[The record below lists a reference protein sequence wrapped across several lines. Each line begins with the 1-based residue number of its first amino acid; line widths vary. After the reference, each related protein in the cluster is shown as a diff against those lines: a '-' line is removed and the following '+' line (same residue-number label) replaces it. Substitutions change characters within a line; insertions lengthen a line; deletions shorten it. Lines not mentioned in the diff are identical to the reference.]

1 MTARDTNTLPPEN
14 EGSRTVGDSF
24 MELLERRRSTRMFK
38 ETPVPR
44 ELLERLIRAATLLPT
59 SCNRQLWHFVVV
71 TDPKLKVKVSE
82 LSDAQQSY
90 LYDAPALIA
99 VFYDSSLETRNPC
112 RTAEVTVGITIG
124 AILLAAEAHGLGAIY
139 LGGIRRPAGIAK
151 ALGVPPYLRSFGLV
165 CVGWR
170 DDDPPSPNRR
180 PVEDVLSF
188 NEFALPRERYHAD
201 IRPHLWKLSQIA
213 DFRDKLLWYKG
224 VHIDGKTLHVD
235 SDPRFSQKFQF
246 MIGRLG
252 MMISRRAAPHVLDVM
267 SFNGDVVLQLLNS
280 CGGQL
285 GKLYAY
291 DLTQG
296 TSRYIT
302 ERFRQIAPPGNITC
316 LVNAE
321 VERIAIP
328 LQDGQ
333 VQVMSCYERLEHFE
347 DPRPLVREMHRVLA
361 ADGRVLLVVSNRSY
375 PHMYRYKRMRR
386 KDYSLGR
393 NWNRGPERKY
403 DHSLIERHLRE
414 TGFEVAASYGLQPV
428 HLKAVGMAAAFC
440 RRIGSHSVADRLVD
454 WCAQR
459 YVTEGRGKNF
469 SSSIAYELVKT

>member
-1 MTARDTNTLPPEN
+1 
-14 EGSRTVGDSF
+14 
-24 MELLERRRSTRMFK
+24 MFK
-38 ETPVPR
+38 EAPVPR
-44 ELLERLIRAATLLPT
+44 PLLERLIRAATLLPT

-71 TDPKLKVKVSE
+71 TEPALKVKVSA

-99 VFYDSSLETRNPC
+99 VFYDTSLETRNPC
-112 RTAEVTVGITIG
+112 RTAEVTVGMTIG

-180 PVEDVLSF
+180 PVEDVLSYNAF
-188 NEFALPRERYHAD
+188 KLTHERYHAD
-201 IRPHLWKLSQIA
+201 IRPHRWKLGQIA

-235 SDPRFSQKFQF
+235 SDARFSAKFQF

-252 MMISRRAAPHVLDVM
+252 MLIARFAAPRVFDVL
-267 SFNGDVVLQLLNS
+267 SFNGDIVLQLLNA
-280 CGGQL
+280 CGGQFKEL
-285 GKLYAY
+285 FAY
-291 DLTQG
+291 DLTPG
-296 TSRYIT
+296 IARYIT
-302 ERFRQIAPPGNITC
+302 ERFRQVNPPGNVTC

-321 VERIAIP
+321 AERLAIP
-328 LQDGQ
+328 LPDGH

-347 DPRPLVREMHRVLA
+347 DPRPLLREMHRVLA
-361 ADGRVLLVVSNRSY
+361 ADGRVLLVVSNRFY

-386 KDYSLGR
+386 KNYSLGR
-393 NWNRGPERKY
+393 NWNRGPERKFEPGTV
-403 DHSLIERHLRE
+403 ERLLHE
-414 TGFEVAASYGLQPV
+414 TGFRVTAAFGLQPAHV
-428 HLKAVGMAAAFC
+428 KAVAFAAAC
-440 RRIGSHSVADRLVD
+440 CSRLGRHAAADRLTD
-454 WCAQR
+454 WCSQR
-459 YVTEGRGKNF
+459 YVTEGKGRF
-469 SSSIAYELVKT
+469 CSSSLAYELVKA

>member
-1 MTARDTNTLPPEN
+1 MTARDTSTLPPEN
-14 EGSRTVGDSF
+14 EDSRRAGDSF

-38 ETPVPR
+38 EAPVPR

-71 TDPKLKVKVSE
+71 TDQKLKVKVSE

-112 RTAEVTVGITIG
+112 RTAEVTVGMTIG
-124 AILLAAEAHGLGAIY
+124 AILLAAEAHRLGAIY

-151 ALGVPPYLRSFGLV
+151 ALGVPSYLRSFGLV

-188 NEFALPRERYHAD
+188 NEFKLPRERYHAD

-235 SDPRFSQKFQF
+235 SDSRFSQKFQF

-252 MMISRRAAPHVLDVM
+252 MMISRHVAPQVLDVL

-302 ERFRQIAPPGNITC
+302 ERFRQIAPPGNVTC
-316 LVNAE
+316 LVNSE

-333 VQVMSCYERLEHFE
+333 VQVISCYERLEHFE
-347 DPRPLVREMHRVLA
+347 DPRPLLREMHRVLA

-403 DHSLIERHLRE
+403 DHSLIERYLRE
-414 TGFEVAASYGLQPV
+414 TGFEVAASFGLQPV
-428 HLKAVGMAAAFC
+428 HLKAVGMAAAVC
-440 RRIGSHSVADRLVD
+440 RRLGSHSVADRLVD

-459 YVTEGRGKNF
+459 YVTEGRGKNL